1 MTRQS
6 VCWNKNNVRNY
17 VEQGNV
23 RNVPQDNSASV
34 RAWCVR
40 HSVMQTAV
48 V

>member
-17 VEQGNV
+17 VEPGNV

-34 RAWCVR
+34 RAGCVR
-40 HSVMQTAV
+40 CGVMQTGV
-48 V
+48 I